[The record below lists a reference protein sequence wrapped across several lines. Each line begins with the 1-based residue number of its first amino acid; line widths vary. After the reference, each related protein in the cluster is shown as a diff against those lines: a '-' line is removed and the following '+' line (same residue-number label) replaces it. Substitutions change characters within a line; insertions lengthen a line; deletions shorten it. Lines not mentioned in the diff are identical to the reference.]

1 MMKVVLL
8 SLCGVCALATVLSGS
23 SRADL
28 PLAGTMK
35 TIDGKDVDL
44 GTYQGKVVLIV
55 NVASRCGATPQYAGL
70 QDLYEK
76 YKDKGFVVLGFPAND
91 FGAQEP
97 GSDEQI
103 KEFCSTKYAVT
114 FPMFSKITVKGP
126 EKAALY
132 KVLTETAD
140 PSGEVGWN
148 FEKFLIGK
156 DGKIAGRFKT
166 RVSPDD
172 AELVSAIE
180 AALAK

>member
-1 MMKVVLL
+1 MKVVLL
-8 SLCGVCALATVLSGS
+8 SLCAVCALATVLSGS

-35 TIDGKDVDL
+35 TIDGQDVDL

-132 KVLTETAD
+132 KVLTETAI